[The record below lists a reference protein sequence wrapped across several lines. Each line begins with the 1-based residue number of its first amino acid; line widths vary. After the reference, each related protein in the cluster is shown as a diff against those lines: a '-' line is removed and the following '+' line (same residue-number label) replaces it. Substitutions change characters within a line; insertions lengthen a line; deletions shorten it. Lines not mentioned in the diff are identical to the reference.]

1 MKERF
6 LVEHYTGI
14 DPQTVEER
22 DPKIK
27 IVYQDEL
34 WNILQKAIEKPPKI
48 AVHKI
53 GECVID
59 WS

>member
-6 LVEHYTGI
+6 LVEDWTRN
-14 DPQTVEER
+14 DPGEGL
-22 DPKIK
+22 PKIK
-27 IVYQDEL
+27 IVYEDEL
-34 WNILQKAIEKPPKI
+34 WNIVQSAVKELPKI

-53 GECVID
+53 GECIID

>member
-6 LVEHYTGI
+6 LVEDWTGN
-14 DPQTVEER
+14 DPGKGL
-22 DPKIK
+22 PKIR

-34 WNILQKAIEKPPKI
+34 WKILQSAVEELPKV

-53 GECVID
+53 GECIID

>member
-6 LVEHYTGI
+6 LVEDWTGN
-14 DPQTVEER
+14 DPGKGL
-22 DPKIK
+22 PKIK

-34 WNILQKAIEKPPKI
+34 WKILQSAVEELPKV

-53 GECVID
+53 GECIID